1 VNHGQRKLARG
12 FPEQFGCVDTFD
24 DTAAATHQLVMVLG
38 NDVVTLNQTQ
48 RCAGGVSQ
56 RIQRMTRGVQPGLAH
71 DRLAFMH

>member
-1 VNHGQRKLARG
+1 MDYGQGRLPSRFPKQVHGINTLNDA
-12 FPEQFGCVDTFD
+12 
-24 DTAAATHQLVMVLG
+24 TAVAHELVRSFLY
-38 NDVVTLNQTQ
+38 DVVTLDQTQ